1 MTFLLK
7 TSEGGGRK
15 KKLGRHLFIVL
26 ITANK
31 RNKDQFGKQRG
42 FKQKQSMVSGFCCLF
57 EKNFMTL
64 LHGSVQLKNKK
75 SIITFLWIL

>member
-1 MTFLLK
+1 
-7 TSEGGGRK
+7 
-15 KKLGRHLFIVL
+15 
-26 ITANK
+26 
-31 RNKDQFGKQRG
+31 
-42 FKQKQSMVSGFCCLF
+42 MVSGFCCLF